1 MSVVDGTYCNSADV
15 TNLTGYFHKTM
26 LTFGRE
32 MTEGEYEMFVSGLVR
47 TATELVNRW
56 CNVSTF
62 YSHEITD
69 EYHTMNIDDL
79 YMYSDY
85 ILRPYGFGYSPY
97 SIDMEVKRKQFYPR
111 EYPVI
116 SVSKVLV
123 NRASVYADPQW
134 MELVQR
140 TTEVG
145 GDYLVQNRFNST
157 RVQILKNIPTP
168 GTDNVRITYTAGY
181 ESTDSI
187 FLALSS
193 ATSMIVINYLNYKK
207 KNQEASTFRQ
217 SGVVD
222 FAEMFNPQFASF
234 LLTADVKSILELY
247 RRPPI
252 DPQLYV

>member
-1 MSVVDGTYCNSADV
+1 MRCSFPVWLG
-15 TNLTGYFHKTM
+15 
-26 LTFGRE
+26 
-32 MTEGEYEMFVSGLVR
+32 

-123 NRASVYADPQW
+123 NSCFIGSRASLQMAVIPFSICLSQYSGLEKSAPPFGRRFGLMSYTLPLHVKLGVDW
-134 MELVQR
+134 WSAIEF
-140 TTEVG
+140 
-145 GDYLVQNRFNST
+145 QN
-157 RVQILKNIPTP
+157 
-168 GTDNVRITYTAGY
+168 
-181 ESTDSI
+181 
-187 FLALSS
+187 
-193 ATSMIVINYLNYKK
+193 
-207 KNQEASTFRQ
+207 
-217 SGVVD
+217 
-222 FAEMFNPQFASF
+222 
-234 LLTADVKSILELY
+234 
-247 RRPPI
+247 
-252 DPQLYV
+252 

>member
-116 SVSKVLV
+116 SVSKGSCQSCFCVCRPTMDGTRSENNVCRWRLS
-123 NRASVYADPQW
+123 RSRTGSIRP
-134 MELVQR
+134 ESRFLRTSPLPER
-140 TTEVG
+140 TT
-145 GDYLVQNRFNST
+145 
-157 RVQILKNIPTP
+157 
-168 GTDNVRITYTAGY
+168 
-181 ESTDSI
+181 
-187 FLALSS
+187 
-193 ATSMIVINYLNYKK
+193 
-207 KNQEASTFRQ
+207 
-217 SGVVD
+217 
-222 FAEMFNPQFASF
+222 
-234 LLTADVKSILELY
+234 
-247 RRPPI
+247 
-252 DPQLYV
+252 